1 MSLSDVLL
9 YIVQQKLT
17 VSSIILLTLP
27 VSVASRERR
36 FSKLKLIKTYLRST
50 MSQRSL
56 VDLATSSIEYDYAST
71 LEWKELVET
80 FTMKKARKIKL

>member
-27 VSVASRERR
+27 VSVASGERS

-56 VDLATSSIEYDYAST
+56 VDLSTSSIEHDYAST